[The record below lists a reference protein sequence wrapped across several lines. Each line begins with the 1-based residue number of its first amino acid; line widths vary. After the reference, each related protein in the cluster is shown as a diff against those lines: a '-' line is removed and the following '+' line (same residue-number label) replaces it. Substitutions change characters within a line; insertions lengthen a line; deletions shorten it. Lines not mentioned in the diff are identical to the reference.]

1 MANMSDAV
9 GSILISVDT
18 PDKDLFARAWNIIRT
33 GMAEQGYPTFLDP
46 LNTDDIDCEDGKC
59 SAAGGF
65 TAFGRWDYKSN
76 VRNFGRWLDFVISD
90 DDAKFL
96 EQLAFSLVYEFAD
109 YEIGGRVFYKALME
123 NRHEKGQALSAITG
137 EILSEESLEIS
148 EENFFRYEI
157 WDEEDVPDSL
167 ILNGDGEKGKRPQE
181 ELGGDDL
188 PKGDTKAERKP
199 HTHDHEL

>member
-9 GSILISVDT
+9 GSITISVET
-18 PDKDLFARAWNIIRT
+18 PDKDLFAKTWNIIRT

-59 SAAGGF
+59 SASGGF
-65 TAFGRWDYKSN
+65 IAFGRWDYESN
-76 VRNFGRWLDFVISD
+76 VKNFGRWLDFVISD

-96 EQLAFSLVYEFAD
+96 EQLTFSLAYEFAD
-109 YEIGGRVFYKALME
+109 YEIGAELFYKAAMQ
-123 NRHEKGQALSAITG
+123 NRHENGQALSAITG

-157 WDEEDVPDSL
+157 WDEEDVPDSV
-167 ILNGDGEKGKRPQE
+167 NEHEGKSKCPPEMEQ
-181 ELGGDDL
+181 
-188 PKGDTKAERKP
+188 
-199 HTHDHEL
+199 

>member
-18 PDKDLFARAWNIIRT
+18 PDKDLFAKAWNIIRT

-46 LNTDDIDCEDGKC
+46 LETYDIDCEDGKC
-59 SAAGGF
+59 FASGGF
-65 TAFGRWDYKSN
+65 IAFGRWDYESN

-96 EQLAFSLVYEFAD
+96 EQLTFSLVYEFAD
-109 YEIGGRVFYKALME
+109 YEIGGGVFYKALME
-123 NRHEKGQALSAITG
+123 NRHEKGQALSAIRG

-157 WDEEDVPDSL
+157 WDEEDVPDPL
-167 ILNGDGEKGKRPQE
+167 ILDEDEGKSKRPQE
-181 ELGGDDL
+181 DLGGDDL
-188 PKGDTKAERKP
+188 PEGSVKTERTTR
-199 HTHDHEL
+199 THDHEF

>member
-9 GSILISVDT
+9 GSITISVET
-18 PDKDLFARAWNIIRT
+18 PDEDLFARTWNIIKT

-46 LNTDDIDCEDGKC
+46 LDTDDIDCEDGKC
-59 SAAGGF
+59 SASGGF
-65 TAFGRWDYKSN
+65 IAFGRGDYESN

-90 DDAKFL
+90 DDAEFL

-109 YEIGGRVFYKALME
+109 YEIGGGVFYKASME
-123 NRHEKGQALSAITG
+123 NRHEKGQALSAIRG

-157 WDEEDVPDSL
+157 WDEEDVPDSV
-167 ILNGDGEKGKRPQE
+167 NEHEGKSKCPPEMEQ
-181 ELGGDDL
+181 
-188 PKGDTKAERKP
+188 
-199 HTHDHEL
+199 